1 MANAFPRKPSSL
13 FALGGVLA
21 HQMRIC
27 VAFLGVGAVAGF
39 GCPFAHAADKIWNDT
54 ATDFNSAGSWTGGL
68 PGTSDAAVFPT
79 DASIL
84 NQPNLT
90 ANITIQQLRF
100 NAAAAGYTLS
110 ADPGLALRLNNTAFG
125 TSSAIVG
132 AHILGTN
139 IITAPIVLGGAA
151 ASTQAFNMIGGGTT
165 SIAGNISEFNAAIKL
180 RLEGQSTG
188 VMRLSGSNSFTG
200 GLILNGG
207 KLLLDYAS
215 NATVVNT
222 ANPLTLGGGTLELRA
237 ASGGTSAQTLGNL
250 TLTTL
255 TASKIVLDPNGS
267 SMALTLGNT
276 WTVGTSALYLG
287 LPTGTEI
294 NSNPTL
300 TNGLLPYAVVQNGSN
315 IGFATT
321 SGGKLVRYTYSAGE
335 QLTATQAFSS
345 TANLWHSGNLT
356 ITSGGSTW
364 GQTLSVDT
372 TGGGVLNLG
381 AANKAVGVGVLFHG
395 SGSYIITN
403 GGLSASASA
412 GNLTIQQYAEGVV
425 TLASNLIAGHLN
437 KTGPGALV
445 LTGTKTSVR
454 TLRIYEGT
462 VRVDN
467 DTWLIG
473 PPTQT
478 GGAVNLGGGVLELG
492 DAGNLTNAVGI
503 ATNDIFWTG
512 DGGFSAYGA
521 TREVR
526 LNNGTA
532 SIEWASTN
540 FVPANS
546 ALLFSSTIANAMLD
560 FQNGLGLGTAN
571 RLVRVANGSAAVDA
585 RLSGVLSSGV
595 GGGLVKQ
602 GLGTLELTASNTYTG
617 ETWVTAGTLLING
630 QQSAATGAV
639 TVLDGATL
647 GGSGAS
653 GGTLAGAGLVSPGN
667 SPGILT
673 ANQVDPA
680 GGLDFAFEFTQVG
693 NPTWSNASASG
704 NDVQR
709 LTDASAPFVGNLS
722 AANRLDIYLGVASL
736 TDGDIFR
743 GGFFTDRNSDFTA
756 IASGA
761 TYRFYVLG
769 DGAGTDATFNGI
781 GYYTLTNYDPDG
793 SVVVSAVQPGTAN
806 FASGT
811 VTDGWVQQ
819 YEYVVVVPEP
829 TTLLLL
835 ACGGGL
841 AMLRRVRRAAGL

>member
-1 MANAFPRKPSSL
+1 MANAFPWQPLSL
-13 FALGGVLA
+13 FAIGGVLA

-27 VAFLGVGAVAGF
+27 VALLGVGVVATF
-39 GCPFAHAADKIWNDT
+39 GSPFTHAADRTWNDS
-54 ATDFNSAGSWTGGL
+54 ATNFNSAGSWTGGL
-68 PGTSDAAVFPT
+68 PGTSDAAVFPA

-90 ANITIQQLRF
+90 ASGTIQQVRF
-100 NAAAAGYTLS
+100 NAAAAFGYTLS
-110 ADPGLALRLNNTAFG
+110 ANPDFALQLNNTSNG
-125 TSSAIVG
+125 TVSAIVG
-132 AHILGTN
+132 AHIMGTN
-139 IITAPIVLGGAA
+139 TITAPIVLGAGTSA
-151 ASTQAFNMIGGGTT
+151 TQTFNMIGGGTT
-165 SIAGNISEFNAAIKL
+165 SITGRVSELNTGIKL
-180 RLEGQSTG
+180 RVEGQSTG

-207 KLLLDYAS
+207 KLQLDYAT
-215 NATVVNT
+215 NATVMNT

-237 ASGGTSAQTLGNL
+237 ASGGTSAQTLGNV

-255 TASKIVLDPNGS
+255 TASKIILDPSGG

-276 WTVGTSALYLG
+276 WTGATAAALYLG

-294 NSNPTL
+294 YSAPTL
-300 TNGLLPYAVVQNGSN
+300 TNGLLPYAVIQNGSN

-335 QLTATQAFSS
+335 QLTATPAFSG
-345 TANLWHSGNLT
+345 TANVWLSGNLT
-356 ITSGGSTW
+356 ITGGSSTF

-372 TGGGVLNLG
+372 TGGGELDLG
-381 AANKAVGVGVLFHG
+381 AFDRTLTGAVLFHG
-395 SGSYIITN
+395 NGSYLFKN
-403 GGLSASASA
+403 GRFRASSSA
-412 GNLTIQQYAEGVV
+412 GNLSIQQYAEGLV
-425 TLASNLIAGHLN
+425 TLATNQSQGHLN

-445 LTGTKTSVR
+445 LSGTMSSGR
-454 TLRIYEGT
+454 SLRIYEGV

-467 DTWLIG
+467 STWLTNPAILL
-473 PPTQT
+473 
-478 GGAVNLGGGVLELG
+478 NGGVLELG
-492 DAGNLTNAVGI
+492 VAGNVTGTVGTAI
-503 ATNDIFWTG
+503 SNIQWTG

-546 ALLFSSTIANAMLD
+546 ALLFSSTIANAMVD
-560 FQNGLGLGTAN
+560 FQNGLGLGTSN

-709 LTDASAPFVGNLS
+709 LTDASAPFVGSLS
-722 AANRLDIYLGVASL
+722 LANQLDIYLGVASL
-736 TDGDIFR
+736 TNGDIFR

-761 TYRFYVLG
+761 MYRFYVLG

-781 GYYTLTNYDPDG
+781 GYYTLTNYNANG

-811 VTDGWVQQ
+811 ITDGWVQQ

-841 AMLRRVRRAAGL
+841 VMLRRVRRAAGL

>member
-1 MANAFPRKPSSL
+1 MRWL
-13 FALGGVLA
+13 ALCGVLS

-27 VAFLGVGAVAGF
+27 VAFLGVGVVAGF
-39 GCPFAHAADKIWNDT
+39 GSPFAHAADRIWNDT
-54 ATDFNSAGSWTGGL
+54 STNFNSAGSWTGGL
-68 PGTSDAAVFPT
+68 PGTSDAAVFPA
-79 DASIL
+79 DEEIL

-90 ANITIQQLRF
+90 ASGTVQQLRF
-100 NAAAAGYTLS
+100 NAAAAAGYTLS
-110 ADPGLALRLNNTAFG
+110 ADPGFALRLNNTGTGTASAFV
-125 TSSAIVG
+125 AANIVG
-132 AHILGTN
+132 TN
-139 IITAPIVLGGAA
+139 TITAPIILGGAA
-151 ASTQAFNMIGGGTT
+151 ASTQAFNMIGGGST
-165 SIAGNISEFNAAIKL
+165 SIAGNISEFNSAIKL
-180 RLEGQSTG
+180 RVEGQSTG

-215 NATVVNT
+215 NPTVVNT

-237 ASGGTSAQTLGNL
+237 ASGGTSVQTLGNV

-255 TASKIVLDPNGS
+255 TASKIVLDPNGG
-267 SMALTLGNT
+267 SMALTLGDT
-276 WTVGTSALYLG
+276 WTAGTASALYLG
-287 LPTGTEI
+287 LPPGTEI

-300 TNGLLPYAVVQNGSN
+300 TNGLLPYAVIQNGSN

-321 SGGKLVRYTYSAGE
+321 SGGKLVRYAYSAGE
-335 QLTATQAFSS
+335 QLTAAPVSSS
-345 TANLWHSGNLT
+345 TANRWLSGSLT
-356 ITSGGSTW
+356 ITGGGQAF

-372 TGGGVLNLG
+372 TGGGELDMG
-381 AANKAVGVGVLFHG
+381 AGDKTVVGTVLFHG
-395 SGSYIITN
+395 SGSYLFKN
-403 GGLSASASA
+403 GGFRASSSA
-412 GNLTIQQYAEGVV
+412 GNLTIQQYAEGLV
-425 TLASNLIAGHLN
+425 TLATNQSQGHLN

-445 LTGTKTSVR
+445 LSGTMSAGR
-454 TLRIYEGT
+454 SLRIYEGV

-467 DTWLIG
+467 STWLTVPAILL
-473 PPTQT
+473 
-478 GGAVNLGGGVLELG
+478 NGGVLELG
-492 DAGNLTNAVGI
+492 AAGNVTGSVGTALSNI
-503 ATNDIFWTG
+503 QWTG
-512 DGGFSAYGA
+512 DGGFSASGA
-521 TREVR
+521 TREVQ

-532 SIEWASTN
+532 SIEWGSTN

-546 ALLFSSTIANAMLD
+546 ALLFSSTIADAMLD
-560 FQNGLGLGTAN
+560 FQNGLGLGMAN

-602 GLGTLELTASNTYTG
+602 GLGTLELTASNSYTG

-639 TVLDGATL
+639 TVLSGATL

-653 GGTLAGAGLVSPGN
+653 GGTLTGAGLVSPGN

-693 NPTWSNASASG
+693 NPTWNNAGASG

-709 LTDASAPFVGNLS
+709 LTDASEPFVGNLS
-722 AANRLDIYLGVASL
+722 AANQLDIYLGVESL
-736 TDGDIFR
+736 TGGDIFR

-769 DGAGTDATFNGI
+769 DGSGTDATFNGI

-793 SVVVSAVQPGTAN
+793 SFVVSAVQPGTAT

-835 ACGGGL
+835 ACGCGL
-841 AMLRRVRRAAGL
+841 FMLRRVRRAAGAARRRG